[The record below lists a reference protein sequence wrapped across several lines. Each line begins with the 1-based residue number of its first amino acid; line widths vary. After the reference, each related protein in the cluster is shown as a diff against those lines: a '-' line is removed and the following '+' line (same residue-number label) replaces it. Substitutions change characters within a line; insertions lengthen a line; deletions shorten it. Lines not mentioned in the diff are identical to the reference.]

1 MPKIVDHDHRRT
13 ELVQAAL
20 RIVVRSGLS
29 GATMRDIAHEAGFAN
44 GAIKPYFQTK
54 ADLLLATY
62 EHIYRATNARMRART
77 RGKRGLAAL
86 EGFAEEVLPVNPA
99 LHEEAIVFL
108 AFLGEAA
115 QNPEHLQV
123 SRNSMEEWRTWIRDW
138 LAEAIDDGE
147 VAAGLDVDIHADLLL
162 TLAIGA
168 QPMSILDRQRFTF
181 ENLRRMVHRHLD
193 WLRGERDA

>member
-44 GAIKPYFQTK
+44 GAIKPYFQSK

-62 EHIYRATNARMRART
+62 VHIYQATNQRVRART
-77 RGKRGLAAL
+77 RGMRGLAAL
-86 EGFAEEVLPVNPA
+86 ERFVQEVLPLNPA
-99 LHEEAIVFL
+99 LREEAMVFL
-108 AFLGEAA
+108 AFLGEVA

-123 SRNSMEEWRTWIRDW
+123 SRSSMEQWRAWIRGW
-138 LAEAIDDGE
+138 LAEAMDDGE
-147 VAAGLDVDIHADLLL
+147 VAAGADVDTHADLLL
-162 TLAIGA
+162 TLSIGA

-181 ENLRRMVHRHLD
+181 ETLGQMVEQYLDHLRTGARV
-193 WLRGERDA
+193 

>member
-29 GATMRDIAHEAGFAN
+29 GATMRDIACEAGFAN
-44 GAIKPYFQTK
+44 GAIKPYFQSK

-62 EHIYRATNARMRART
+62 VHIYQATNTRVRRST
-77 RGKRGLAAL
+77 RGLRGVEAL
-86 EGFAEEVLPVNPA
+86 EGFAREVLPVSPA
-99 LHEEAIVFL
+99 LREEAVVFL
-108 AFLGEAA
+108 AFLGEVA

-123 SRNSMEEWRTWIRDW
+123 SRSSMEQWRDWIRGW
-138 LAEAIDDGE
+138 LTEAMRDGE
-147 VAAGLDVDIHADLLL
+147 VAADIDVDAQADVLL

-168 QPMSILDRQRFTF
+168 QPMSILDRERFTF
-181 ENLRRMVHRHLD
+181 EAIGRMVRQHLD
-193 WLRGERDA
+193 VLRVRGG

>member
-1 MPKIVDHDHRRT
+1 MPKIVDHDHRRA

-29 GATMRDIAHEAGFAN
+29 GATMRDIAKEAGFAN
-44 GAIKPYFQTK
+44 GAIKPYFQSK

-62 EHIYRATNARMRART
+62 DHIYQATNTRVRART
-77 RGKRGLAAL
+77 RGQRGLTAL
-86 EGFAEEVLPVNPA
+86 AGFAEEVLPVSPA
-99 LHEEAIVFL
+99 LREEAIVFL

-115 QNPEHLQV
+115 QSPEHLRV
-123 SRNSMEEWRTWIRDW
+123 SRSSMEEWRTWIRDW

-181 ENLRRMVHRHLD
+181 ENLRRMVRRHLD
-193 WLRGERDA
+193 WLRGELEA